1 MYGSCCYS
9 CNLWQVLFLWRQSK
23 TKNPQ
28 KEKNR
33 KINIKDRK
41 THLHIGRFLLP
52 EEGSLLE
59 EDKPRTQPVLPS
71 EPRQAHVSPRT
82 CKKTLVLA
90 PAIVI
95 RFTAVLQKILDW
107 SDTPFETETKSRG
120 DLGLG
125 KQKELKSHLINYLEA
140 FIPNLVTVT

>member
-1 MYGSCCYS
+1 MEAAVIHVICDRSCF
-9 CNLWQVLFLWRQSK
+9 VEDKARQK
-23 TKNPQ
+23 PPQ

-52 EEGSLLE
+52 EEDSLLE

-71 EPRQAHVSPRT
+71 EPRQAHVGPRT

-95 RFTAVLQKILDW
+95 TFTAVLQKIPDW
-107 SDTPFETETKSRG
+107 SDTPFETETKSR